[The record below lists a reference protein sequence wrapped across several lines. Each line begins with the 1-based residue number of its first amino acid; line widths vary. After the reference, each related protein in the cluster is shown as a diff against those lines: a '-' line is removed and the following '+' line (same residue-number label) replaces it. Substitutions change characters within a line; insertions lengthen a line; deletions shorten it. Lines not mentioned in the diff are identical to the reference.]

1 MLQLGRQG
9 QLYVIKEASFGAAL
23 AIASSDALRHL
34 NFVPTHNKTNRVNNP
49 EKKTS
54 PGRYARHDRRETA
67 AFSLEA
73 LLRPS
78 GTLNTLPEWDEI
90 MEVAFGAK
98 TNVTL
103 ATTVSAGTGAV
114 GGCTLA
120 SGAGLA
126 VRDAL
131 LIVCPDGKK
140 RVRFITAV
148 NTGTGVVT
156 WFPPLPTG
164 QAPAD
169 GAAVKSALTYKLATA
184 NALSLGF
191 GHYLKKTDQTAG
203 LKRALLGA
211 IVDSLSMSFDAQDDP
226 RFSCSGPAKTLTS
239 ADCPAQPAAFTTV
252 GGNPPSGI
260 TGELCVDGTNMKFV
274 KLSIEASLNRKL
286 RTDSYGESAAEEA
299 LPSVRR
305 DITIG
310 LDARAEDQTVMYD
323 KALAGTYMAISQQT
337 GFTEGN
343 ILAVGLP
350 RVDVPTP
357 DQDDPDEEVNWPFKG
372 VATESATD
380 LNDEIILAVA

>member
-9 QLYVIKEASFGAAL
+9 QLYVVKEASFGAAL
-23 AIASSDALRHL
+23 SIASADALRHL
-34 NFVPTHNKTNRVNNP
+34 NFVPTHNAKNRVNNP

-54 PGRYARHDRRETA
+54 PGRFDRFDRRETA
-67 AFSLEA
+67 GFSLEA

-98 TNVTL
+98 TNPTL
-103 ATTVSAGTGAV
+103 STTVAATPAATVNGA
-114 GGCTLA
+114 TLT

-140 RVRFITAV
+140 RVRFLTSVA
-148 NTGTGVVT
+148 GAAVT
-156 WFPPLPTG
+156 WFPALPTG
-164 QAPAD
+164 QAPAS

-226 RFSCSGPAKTLTS
+226 RFTVGGPAKTLTS
-239 ADCPAQPAAFTTV
+239 SGAPAQPAAFTTV

-260 TGELCVDGTNMKFV
+260 SGELCVDGTVMKFV
-274 KLSIEASLNRKL
+274 KLGIEASLNRKL
-286 RTDSYGESAAEEA
+286 RMDSYGESAAEEA

-305 DITIG
+305 EISIG
-310 LDARAEDQTVMYD
+310 LDARAEDQTVLYD
-323 KALAGTYMAISQQT
+323 KALAGTYVAISQQT

-372 VATESATD
+372 VATESALD
-380 LNDEIILAVA
+380 LNDELIFAVA

>member
-9 QLYVIKEASFGAAL
+9 QLYVVKEASFGAAL
-23 AIASSDALRHL
+23 TIASADALRHL
-34 NFVPTHNKTNRVNNP
+34 NFVPTHNAKNRRNNP

-54 PGRYARHDRRETA
+54 PGRFARHDSRETA
-67 AFSLEA
+67 GFSLEA

-78 GTLNTLPEWDEI
+78 GTLNTVPEWDEI

-98 TNVTL
+98 TNPTL
-103 ATTVSAGTGAV
+103 STTVASGGTLTGA
-114 GGCTLA
+114 TLT

-126 VRDAL
+126 ARDAL

-148 NTGTGVVT
+148 NTGTGVVS
-156 WFPPLPTG
+156 WFPALPTG
-164 QAPAD
+164 QIPAN

-211 IVDSLSMSFDAQDDP
+211 IVDSLSLSFDAQDDP
-226 RFSCSGPAKTLTS
+226 RFTVGGPAKTLTS

-260 TGELCVDGTNMKFV
+260 SGELCVDGVVMKFL
-274 KLSIEASLNRKL
+274 KLAIEASLNRKL
-286 RTDSYGESAAEEA
+286 RADSYGEAAAEEA

-305 DITIG
+305 DISVG
-310 LDARAEDQTVMYD
+310 LDARAEDQTVLYD
-323 KALAGTYMAISQQT
+323 KALAGTYVAVSQQT

-343 ILAVGLP
+343 ILAVGMP
-350 RVDVPTP
+350 RVEFPTP

-372 VATESATD
+372 VATESALD
-380 LNDEIILAVA
+380 LNDELIFAVA